1 MSRKTSLLILIYLT
15 VLSVAG
21 QELNFSPDLVFG
33 NRSVTYKHL
42 IKYSINPRL
51 SIDNLTLFDTE
62 YKEDANNIY
71 FVRNNLSYHFNEK
84 IKLNT
89 AIGIKNPGA
98 FCTVSLGFSSRI
110 TNFSFAYT
118 AGSTYQKGFSFE
130 QSVVLSYT
138 PDIGQNY
145 KGYMNLLAI
154 ANINAN
160 GYIRGLQQFKIG
172 IRKKQL
178 ITGLALNLDQ
188 FNNSRKKLQN
198 MGVFIKYNF

>member
-1 MSRKTSLLILIYLT
+1 MFKKTTLLILIYLT
-15 VLSVAG
+15 ALSVTG

-42 IKYSINPRL
+42 IKYSINSKL
-51 SIDNLTLFDTE
+51 SVDNLTLFDTE
-62 YKEDANNIY
+62 YEEDSNNIY
-71 FVRNNLSYHFNEK
+71 FVRNNFSYHFNNK

-98 FCTVSLGFSSRI
+98 FCTMSLGFLSKT

-130 QSVVLSYT
+130 QSLNLSYT
-138 PDIGQNY
+138 PDLSSY
-145 KGYMNLLAI
+145 YEGYINLLAT
-154 ANINAN
+154 ANINGN

-178 ITGLALNLDQ
+178 ITGLAVNLDQ
-188 FNNSRKKLQN
+188 FNNARKKLQN
-198 MGVFIKYNF
+198 MGVFLKYNF